1 MNPIEDFI
9 NLFYKEKLNEFGM
22 KWPDKQTFN
31 IDFNDV
37 ERYDIELSKKIIDD
51 PINILGEFEGVLRKW
66 TFPYEVCNWNPRVG
80 FYNTKHGVAIR
91 DMRCEHINTLI
102 SVSGLV
108 QKITIVYPKLVIASF
123 ECMRCGHVTYV
134 VQIDNRYIEP
144 LECEGEL
151 CGRKGPFKLLH
162 KESTFYDTQKLRVQ
176 ESPEDL
182 TGGDQPQTTDI
193 EICGDMT
200 GNILPGNRINV
211 TGILQSFQKI
221 SQTHGKTNQFEL
233 MVNGIHVQH
242 HDIEMK
248 IELTE
253 QDKEDIETFS
263 KQKNVAAKLS
273 DLFATSI
280 YGYEEIKEAILVSSV
295 SGENTIKSDGT
306 LQRGYTNLL
315 ICGDPSTA
323 KSTLLTALKQIIPQS
338 QFATGDGSTK
348 AGLTAAVVKDD
359 FSGGKWTLEAGAL
372 VLADKSVAIIDEL
385 DKISSDQITQLNTSL
400 SSNTV
405 FINKAGINS
414 TLWTRCPIICAMNPK
429 SGRFDPDET
438 LASQVKLRP
447 DTLSRFDL
455 VFLMRDI
462 PSENV
467 DSNIADILIGSWC
480 ADSSTKNNDFIK
492 KYMYVASKIK
502 YVEVNLEAKKLI
514 KNYYLGI
521 RSDYDS
527 KSQVIPITSRNLEAL
542 LRLTRA
548 EAKLRLSDKANVSDA
563 QRAINLLDKS
573 RDEIYLNDDGVFDS
587 DRVECVNDSTQRDKI
602 KKVKD
607 IISSIEG
614 GIKYSDIVL
623 SVDYTKKNLDAILKE
638 MISSGYICEPNDKFY
653 KAV

>member
-144 LECEGEL
+144 IECEGEL

-348 AGLTAAVVKDD
+348 AG
-359 FSGGKWTLEAGAL
+359 SRQ
-372 VLADKSVAIIDEL
+372 VLWFL
-385 DKISSDQITQLNTSL
+385 L
-400 SSNTV
+400 
-405 FINKAGINS
+405 INR
-414 TLWTRCPIICAMNPK
+414 LLLLMN
-429 SGRFDPDET
+429 
-438 LASQVKLRP
+438 
-447 DTLSRFDL
+447 
-455 VFLMRDI
+455 
-462 PSENV
+462 
-467 DSNIADILIGSWC
+467 W
-480 ADSSTKNNDFIK
+480 IK
-492 KYMYVASKIK
+492 
-502 YVEVNLEAKKLI
+502 
-514 KNYYLGI
+514 
-521 RSDYDS
+521 
-527 KSQVIPITSRNLEAL
+527 
-542 LRLTRA
+542 
-548 EAKLRLSDKANVSDA
+548 
-563 QRAINLLDKS
+563 
-573 RDEIYLNDDGVFDS
+573 
-587 DRVECVNDSTQRDKI
+587 
-602 KKVKD
+602 
-607 IISSIEG
+607 
-614 GIKYSDIVL
+614 
-623 SVDYTKKNLDAILKE
+623 
-638 MISSGYICEPNDKFY
+638 
-653 KAV
+653 